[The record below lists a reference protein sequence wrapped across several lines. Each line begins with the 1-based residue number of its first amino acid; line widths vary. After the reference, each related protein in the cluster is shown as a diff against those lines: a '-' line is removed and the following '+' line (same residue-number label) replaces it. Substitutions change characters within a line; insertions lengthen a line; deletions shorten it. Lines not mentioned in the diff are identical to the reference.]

1 MDADAWNARYDTDEL
16 VWRAEP
22 NQFLPPEV
30 AALRAGRALDLACG
44 EGRNSVWLAQQG
56 WEVTGVDFSGIAVE
70 KGARLAEDRGVT
82 VTWGVHDLTRW
93 SPPASSFE
101 LVVVFYLQLPAAE
114 RRTVLVSGA
123 RALAPGG
130 TFLLVAHDIDNLT
143 RGVGGP
149 QDPEVLVSPDA
160 VVADLAAA
168 SVADLEIERAERI
181 GRAVVTEAGE
191 ATAIDCLVRATRS
204 TNE

>member
-1 MDADAWNARYDTDEL
+1 VDADAWNARYDTDEL

-30 AALRAGRALDLACG
+30 AALRVGRALDLACG

-56 WEVTGVDFSGIAVE
+56 WEVTGVDFSHVAVA
-70 KGARLAEDRGVT
+70 KGRRLADDRGVG

-93 SPPASSFE
+93 SPPEAAFE
-101 LVVVFYLQLPAAE
+101 LVIVFYLQLPAAE
-114 RRTVLVSGA
+114 RRTALVSGA

-130 TFLLVAHDIDNLT
+130 TFLLVAHDLDNLR

-168 SVADLEIERAERI
+168 SVADLEIARAERVE
-181 GRAVVTEAGE
+181 RAVVTDAGE

-204 TNE
+204 TRA